1 MTHMN
6 KIKAIIAHNEITDS
20 PQKNRGNNMIVL
32 GDCFRKVRVEIWVDL
47 Y

>member
-20 PQKNRGNNMIVL
+20 PQKNRRNNMIVL
-32 GDCFRKVRVEIWVDL
+32 GDCFRKIRGEIWVDL
-47 Y
+47 

>member
-20 PQKNRGNNMIVL
+20 PQKIRGNNMIVF
-32 GDCFRKVRVEIWVDL
+32 GDCFRKARVEIWVDL
-47 Y
+47 